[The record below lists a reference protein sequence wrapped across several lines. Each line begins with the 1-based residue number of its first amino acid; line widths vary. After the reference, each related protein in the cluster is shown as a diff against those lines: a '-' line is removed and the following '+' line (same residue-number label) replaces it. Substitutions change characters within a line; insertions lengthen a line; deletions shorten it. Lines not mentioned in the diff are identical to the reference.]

1 MAYTILQITLM
12 KLSTELKFKKSIL
25 STIFGWLILYQS
37 CDLSYTCNVWLFH
50 MLCILIQY
58 DMLISSQHGAYC
70 KYLLCLQCARNQQ
83 LDWPFRT
90 FFSYIYLSYILQLKQ
105 LSSQCLVVMCF
116 TVFVFFSS

>member
-50 MLCILIQY
+50 MLSILIQY

>member
-50 MLCILIQY
+50 MLSILIQY

-70 KYLLCLQCARNQQ
+70 KYFLCLQCARNQQ
-83 LDWPFRT
+83 LDWHIRT

>member
-83 LDWPFRT
+83 LDWPIRT
-90 FFSYIYLSYILQLKQ
+90 FFSNIYLSYILQLKQ

>member
-50 MLCILIQY
+50 MLSILIQY

-83 LDWPFRT
+83 LDWPIRT

>member
-50 MLCILIQY
+50 MLSILIQY

-83 LDWPFRT
+83 LDWPIRT

-105 LSSQCLVVMCF
+105 LSSKCLVVMCF